1 MFELKKLVKASLF
14 AVTVAGVSAG
24 ASASTELTSN
34 GNFETGTFAGWT
46 TFPGGVQSI
55 VSPGGFDAAGSA
67 AKLSATGSAAFT
79 LIKQANLF
87 AGFLT
92 PGQEVT
98 VSFDAK
104 GSFFPG
110 GVFFAEVFGELSGGG
125 TSSSVILSG
134 GPLFPS
140 VWTSYSFT
148 TTLGND
154 VSGGVTAQFKVANGA
169 GVDVGTSELFLDNV
183 SVMGAVTAVPEPE
196 TYAMLLAGLA
206 CVGGIARRRRATS
219 AQ

>member
-14 AVTVAGVSAG
+14 AVAVAGVSVG

-55 VSPGGFDAAGSA
+55 VSPGGFDAPGSA

-79 LIKQANLF
+79 LIKQANLY

-104 GSFFPG
+104 GSFSPG

-134 GPLFPS
+134 GPLFPT

-148 TTLGND
+148 TTLGGD

-169 GVDVGTSELFLDNV
+169 VEGAFSELMLDNV

-196 TYAMLLAGLA
+196 AYAMLLAGLA
-206 CVGGIARRRRATS
+206 CVGGIARRRRAK
-219 AQ
+219 AAR

>member
-1 MFELKKLVKASLF
+1 MFKLKNVAKASLF
-14 AVTVAGVSAG
+14 AVAVAGFSVSASG
-24 ASASTELTSN
+24 AELTSN
-34 GNFETGTFAGWT
+34 GDFETGTFAGWT

-67 AKLSATGSAAFT
+67 AKLSATGPAAFT

-104 GSFFPG
+104 GSFSPG

-140 VWTSYSFT
+140 DWTHYSFAT
-148 TTLGND
+148 NLGAD

-169 GVDVGTSELFLDNV
+169 VDGAFSELYLDNV
-183 SVMGAVTAVPEPE
+183 SVMGAVAAVPEPE

-206 CVGGIARRRRATS
+206 CVGGIARRRRAKSTK
-219 AQ
+219 